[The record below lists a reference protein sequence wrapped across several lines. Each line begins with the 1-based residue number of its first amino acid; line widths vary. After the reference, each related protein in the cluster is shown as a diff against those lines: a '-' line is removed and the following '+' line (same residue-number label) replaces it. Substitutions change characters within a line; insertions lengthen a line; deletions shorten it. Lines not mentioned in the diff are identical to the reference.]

1 VKVVVKKN
9 GYALEYA
16 SDKLKH
22 DREIVLE
29 AVKSRGHA
37 LEYASEELKNDKKIV
52 QTAICSWESENNY
65 FLSLDD
71 KFSFDKSGYIDYL
84 KTQDRFVEFIS
95 ELLLND
101 KEIIEALVNANG
113 WLIEKLP
120 QKWSSDLIIKTKS
133 EESKKK
139 FIKLSK

>member
-1 VKVVVKKN
+1 
-9 GYALEYA
+9 
-16 SDKLKH
+16 
-22 DREIVLE
+22 
-29 AVKSRGHA
+29 
-37 LEYASEELKNDKKIV
+37 LKNDKNIV

-65 FLSLDD
+65 FLSLGD
-71 KFSFDKSGYIDYL
+71 KFSFDKLGYIDYL

-101 KEIIEALVNANG
+101 KDIIEALVNANG

-120 QKWSSDLIIKTKS
+120 QKWSSDPIVKTKS

-139 FIKLSK
+139 YMELSE